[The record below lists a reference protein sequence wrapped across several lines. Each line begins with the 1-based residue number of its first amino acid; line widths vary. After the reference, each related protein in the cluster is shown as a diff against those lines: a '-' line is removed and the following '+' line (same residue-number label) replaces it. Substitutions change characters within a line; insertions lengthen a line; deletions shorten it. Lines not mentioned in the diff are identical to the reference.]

1 METAQGIWF
10 GVIMLLHGV
19 VHLIYAA
26 HSARRLQLKIGMTW
40 PDGSWA
46 FSRLCGERTTRD
58 QTAIAMSLGGLIF
71 VIAGIAVFARQPWW
85 RPVAVVAAVLSALVF
100 ILAWDGN
107 KRNLDGQGAIG
118 VVIDA
123 AILVTALVLDW
134 PHFGN

>member
-1 METAQGIWF
+1 METAQEIWF

-40 PDGSWA
+40 PDRSWA
-46 FSRLCGERTTRD
+46 FSRLLGEGATRD
-58 QTAIAMSLGGLIF
+58 QTAVAMLLAGLIF
-71 VIAGIAVFARQPWW
+71 IVAGIAVFARQPWW
-85 RPVAVVAAVLSALVF
+85 RPVAVVAGALSALVF
-100 ILAWDGN
+100 ILMWDGK

-118 VVIDA
+118 VVIDV

-134 PHFGN
+134 PHYGG